1 MLKPDTFALTALL
14 AALTAL
20 SPLSIDLYLPTL
32 PDIGRAFGVSSAQA
46 QLTLSGYLVGFAGG
60 QVAYGPIS
68 DWYGRKSGLVAALAC
83 YCIGSLICLAA
94 PSIEVLIG
102 ARVLQAFGGSGAIVL
117 ARAVVRDLYSGVR
130 AGKELSLMSL
140 VMAFGPVTAPLIGGG
155 LHALFGWR
163 SAFAALLAFGA
174 VLLIMV
180 YRKMPETLDE
190 RPDAR
195 LSLGAMLDGF
205 RQILH
210 IREFNVYLAIGAAS
224 YTGLVAWLSAA
235 PFVLQNI
242 YGLTP
247 LTFSGVLSLSAV
259 GYLLGTLIAS
269 RIVVRVGIVRTVG
282 FGACVMIAGALVMC
296 LILALGMKSVIALM
310 AGVAIYL
317 FGFGLL
323 FPTSIAGGL
332 SAVAERAGAASS
344 LLGFAPQFSAAIL
357 GAIVVA
363 STSSTAWPVAIAVS
377 AIAVIVLLF
386 WFALPRTAK
395 A

>member
-296 LILALGMKSVIALM
+296 LVLALGMKSVIALM

>member
-163 SAFAALLAFGA
+163 SAFAALLVFGA

-386 WFALPRTAK
+386 WFALPRAAK

>member
-32 PDIGRAFGVSSAQA
+32 PDIGRAFGVSPAQV
-46 QLTLSGYLVGFAGG
+46 QFTLSAYLVGFAGG
-60 QVAYGPIS
+60 QIAYGPIS
-68 DWYGRKSGLVAALAC
+68 DWYGRKSGLVVALAC

-163 SAFAALLAFGA
+163 SAFAALLVFGA

-242 YGLTP
+242 YGQTP
-247 LTFSGVLSLSAV
+247 LTFSVLLSLSAV
-259 GYLLGTLIAS
+259 GYLTGALIAS
-269 RIVVRVGIVRTVG
+269 RIVVRVGIARTVG
-282 FGACVMIAGALVMC
+282 LGACVMIAGALGMC
-296 LILALGMKSVIALM
+296 LVLALGVKSGLALI

-317 FGFGLL
+317 FGFGLV
-323 FPTSIAGGL
+323 FPSSIAGGL
-332 SAVAERAGAASS
+332 SAVAERVGAASA

-363 STSSTAWPVAIAVS
+363 STSTTAWPVTIAVT

-386 WFALPRTAK
+386 WLTLSRGTA
-395 A
+395 